1 MKRTLA
7 IAAVAIIYMGG
18 QTTATT
24 IHTALASQVA
34 DFAVAPLAVQSSAA
48 AWDGRW
54 QGTTAT
60 QQPLVLELK
69 VQGDRLSGRLSV
81 GKQSATITESK
92 VVSGAF
98 ALVTGPIDGNKVE
111 ATGRR
116 VGEALELTIEG
127 VKQPLTLTRLT

>member
-1 MKRTLA
+1 MKSALS
-7 IAAVAIIYMGG
+7 IAAAAIIGMGS

-24 IHTALASQVA
+24 IHTHPGSPGAFANA
-34 DFAVAPLAVQSSAA
+34 FAVQNNAAV
-48 AWDGRW
+48 WDGRW
-54 QGTTAT
+54 QGTTAA

-69 VQGDRLSGRLSV
+69 VQGDRLNGRLSV

-92 VVSGAF
+92 VVEGAF

-127 VKQPLTLTRLT
+127 VKTPLTLTRLT